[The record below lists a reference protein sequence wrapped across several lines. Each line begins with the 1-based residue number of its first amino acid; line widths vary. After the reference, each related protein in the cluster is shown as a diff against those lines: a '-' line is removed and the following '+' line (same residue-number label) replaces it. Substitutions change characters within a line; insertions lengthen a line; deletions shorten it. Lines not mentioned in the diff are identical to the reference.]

1 MVDSIRSVQRALTI
15 VRLLAEVRR
24 PLGVAD
30 VALATS
36 LPPATAHRLLV
47 TLVDEGWV
55 DQDPQ
60 SAQYELGTGILGT
73 SAVALAYSPFIQTAK
88 VTLTDVADVSG
99 LNTYLGVLV
108 GHRVAYLAS
117 VRGRDGH
124 DSKFRVGVVEQAHAV
139 ADGKVLLASLE
150 PEALRALYSGR
161 PALRQFTPKSPG
173 SIEDLER
180 DLAEVREKGFALD
193 MGERTEGWNYVA
205 VPVRGRGGRVIAA
218 IVTGGP
224 ETVAPAEKMEWL
236 PHEMRMAAEQ
246 LSARIGYGEE

>member
-1 MVDSIRSVQRALTI
+1 
-15 VRLLAEVRR
+15 
-24 PLGVAD
+24 
-30 VALATS
+30 
-36 LPPATAHRLLV
+36 
-47 TLVDEGWV
+47 LVDEGWV

-73 SAVALAYSPFIQTAK
+73 AAVALAYSPFIQAAK
-88 VTLTDVADVSG
+88 VTLSDIADVSG

-139 ADGKVLLASLE
+139 ADGRVLLASLE
-150 PEALRALYSGR
+150 PAALRALFKDRGV
-161 PALRQFTPKSPG
+161 LRQFTPGNPRN
-173 SIEDLER
+173 LEELEGR
-180 DLAEVREKGFALD
+180 LGEVRDKGFALD
-193 MGERTEGWNYVA
+193 IGERTEGQNYAA

-218 IVTGGP
+218 ITAGGP
-224 ETVAPAEKMEWL
+224 ETVASLEKMEWL
-236 PHEMRMAAEQ
+236 PHEMRMAAEH